1 MKKLI
6 TKLFSKKEVKIK
18 TPETAYGV
26 EHSLK
31 EWETR
36 LVPSDKVDVDLI
48 QDVVDNLLEDVN
60 NEYLK
65 ELQELNKKHSVKI
78 VKHKKEARMHKNE
91 NLHKLSISRSILP
104 C

>member
-18 TPETAYGV
+18 TPETAYGI

-36 LVPSDKVDVDLI
+36 LVPSEKVDVDLI
-48 QDVVDNLLEDVN
+48 QDVVDLLLEGGKD
-60 NEYLK
+60 YLK
-65 ELQELNKKHSVKI
+65 ELKELNKKHSVKI
-78 VKHKKEARMHKNE
+78 VKHKKEARLHKNE